1 MPKFVHLHGHSEY
14 SLLDGLSKIKKLVKL
29 AKDFDMPAIAVTDHG
44 VMYGAIEFYKAALE
58 EEIKPIVGCEVYV
71 AKRSH
76 TDKEGKIDTEPYHL
90 TLLAKNYE
98 GYKNLMKLV
107 SIAHLDGYYYKPRVD
122 RELLKTYHEGII
134 ALSGCPGGEFAESL
148 KEDSFK
154 DGEEVARKY
163 LEIFGEGNYFM
174 ELQDHEYE
182 TILKNNPRFDPKI
195 KADLERM
202 ATFQNLW
209 WKAVKEISPKL
220 SIPIVATNDYH
231 YVREDDA
238 NAQDALLCVQTGK
251 FIKDIDRLRMI
262 DTPNLY
268 IRSSDEMATLFK
280 EIPDAISN
288 TVKVADLTN
297 LEIPLGKAY
306 FPIFDIPQGL
316 SAMDYLRQQ
325 CEIGFKEKYPEGSK
339 KLPATMEVLRE
350 RLDYELSVI
359 EKKNYP
365 TYFLIVSDFINWS
378 HDQKIITNTRGS
390 AAGSLVLFCLGV
402 TNIDPIEYMLPF
414 ERFLNPFRPSLP
426 DIDSDIADDRRDDVI
441 RYIMEKYGHDKVA
454 HIITYGTMMGRA
466 AIRDVGRV
474 LGLAY
479 GQVDTIAKLVPP
491 PRQGFH
497 QTLDDAVKEVPE
509 LSLAYKQD
517 PEIKALIDLAKKVE
531 GTIRHASVH
540 AAGLVISPTA
550 LTDFSPIQRES
561 KGNKIVTQYEMHSI
575 EDVGLV
581 KMDML
586 GIRNLS
592 ILGRAV
598 AIVKDTHGIDIDLNN
613 LPLDDKKTY
622 ELLGRGDTIGL
633 FQLEGAGMTK
643 YLVDL
648 KPTNIFD
655 ISAMVALYRP
665 GPLAIIPEYIA
676 RKRDPGKITY
686 FDPRMEEYLQRSLGL
701 LVYQDDV
708 LLTAIKIA
716 GYDWEE
722 ADKFRKAMGKKIP
735 AEMAKQKDHFITGA
749 VANGMEKKK
758 AEELFKLIE
767 PFAAYGF
774 NKAHA
779 ASYAMVAYQTAYMKA
794 NYTAEFM
801 AAVMTAEYGDTDKIA
816 AAMDECKRLGII
828 VLPPDV
834 NKSKVDF
841 TLQNIKDLTA
851 DQLKR
856 QIGETKTVAYEKAII
871 FGLSAIKNVG
881 LLAIESILKSRQKG
895 EFKSLVD
902 LCNRV
907 DNRLVNKK
915 TLESLIKSGAMD
927 SLGSR
932 ASQLLVLEQVLEKIH
947 QNSKKAI
954 TGQVGLFGE
963 EEGVNVINI
972 DLPEVEELGLDEML
986 TFEKDLLGFYLHEPP
1001 YVKLLAQVGKYT
1013 SYKIADISEH
1023 IVGQKVVIGGV
1034 IAEAKK
1040 VLTKKN
1046 QSEMAFLKI
1055 SDLTSEIETVVFP
1068 KTYELTKSFLIKDTV
1083 VIIWGKVDSREDKLS
1098 LIIDEITAFDPN
1110 LPPDQIG
1117 DGVEDKKSYSSEPTT
1132 YRDIEIMVPQ
1142 DCAVEILQKVNKT
1155 LRGYP
1160 GKKKVAILLPSGGS
1174 NLRVMDLPFGV
1185 NLEPLMLE
1193 ELEQLLGKGAV
1204 IDLSVVKG

>member
-1 MPKFVHLHGHSEY
+1 VAKEY
-14 SLLDGLSKIKKLVKL
+14 
-29 AKDFDMPAIAVTDHG
+29 DMPAIAVTDHG

-58 EEIKPIVGCEVYV
+58 ENIKPIVGCEVYV

-76 TDKEGKIDTEPYHL
+76 TDKEGKVDTEPYHL
-90 TLLAKNYE
+90 TLLAKNYQ

-107 SIAHLDGYYYKPRVD
+107 TIAHLDGYYYKPRVD
-122 RELLKTYHEGII
+122 KDLLKEYHEGII

-148 KEDSFK
+148 KPDSFK
-154 DGEEVARKY
+154 DGEEIARKY
-163 LEIFGEGNYFM
+163 LEIFGEGNYYM

-182 TILKNNPRFDPKI
+182 SLLQQHQNSDPKI

-202 ATFQNLW
+202 ASFQKMW
-209 WKAVKEISPKL
+209 WKAVKQISPKL
-220 SIPIVATNDYH
+220 GIPIVATNDYH
-231 YVREDDA
+231 YVKADDV
-238 NAQDALLCVQTGK
+238 NAQDAVLCVQTGK

-268 IRSSDEMATLFK
+268 IRSGDEMANLFS

-288 TVKVADLTN
+288 TVKVADLTD

-316 SAMDYLRQQ
+316 KPMDYLRQL
-325 CEIGFKEKYPEGSK
+325 CEEGFKQKYPEGA
-339 KLPATMEVLRE
+339 KLPASMEVLRE
-350 RLDYELSVI
+350 RLEYELGVI

-365 TYFLIVSDFINWS
+365 TYFLIVSDFIKWS

-402 TNIDPIEYMLPF
+402 TNIDPIAYMLPF

-441 RYIMEKYGHDKVA
+441 RYIMDKYGQDKVA

-466 AIRDVGRV
+466 AIRDIGRV
-474 LGLAY
+474 LGVPY
-479 GQVDTIAKLVPP
+479 GKVDGIAKLVPP
-491 PRQGFH
+491 PKQGFH
-497 QTLDDAVKEVPE
+497 QTLDDALKEVPE
-509 LSLAYKQD
+509 LSLMYKQD
-517 PEIKALIDLAKKVE
+517 PEVKTLIDLAKKVE

-540 AAGLVISPTA
+540 AAGLVIAPTP
-550 LTDFSPIQRES
+550 LTDFTPIQRES
-561 KGNKIVTQYEMHSI
+561 KGDKIVTQYEMHAI

-598 AIVKDTHGIDIDLNN
+598 EIVKEAHGIDIDLNN

-633 FQLEGAGMTK
+633 FQLEGGGMTK

-676 RKRDPGKITY
+676 RKHNPKLVKY

-735 AEMAKQKDHFITGA
+735 AEMAKQKDHFIAGA
-749 VANGMEKKK
+749 ISNGMEKQK

-834 NKSKVDF
+834 NKSKIDF
-841 TLQNIKDLTA
+841 TLQNIKDLTE

-856 QIGETKTVAYEKAII
+856 QIGETKTIIYEKAII

-881 LLAIESILKSRQKG
+881 ISAIESILKAREKT
-895 EFKSLVD
+895 EFKSLTD
-902 LCNRV
+902 LCSRV

-915 TLESLIKSGAMD
+915 TLESLIKAGAMD

-932 ASQLLVLEQVLEKIH
+932 AAQLLILDQLLEKIH
-947 QNSKKAI
+947 QNAKKAVS
-954 TGQVGLFGE
+954 GQVGLFGE
-963 EEGVNVINI
+963 EESINVINI
-972 DLPEVEELGLDEML
+972 DLPEIEELGLDEML
-986 TFEKDLLGFYLHEPP
+986 TFERDLLGFYLHEPP
-1001 YVKLLAQVGKYT
+1001 YIKLLNQIGKYT
-1013 SYKIADISEH
+1013 SYKIGDLTEH
-1023 IVGQKVVIGGV
+1023 VVGHKVVIGGV
-1034 IAEAKK
+1034 IMEAKK

-1046 QSEMAFLKI
+1046 QSEMAFLRI
-1055 SDLTSEIETVVFP
+1055 SDLTSEVETVVFP
-1068 KTYELTKSFLIKDTV
+1068 KTYEETKHFLTKDTV
-1083 VIIWGKVDSREDKLS
+1083 VIIWGKVDNREDKLS
-1098 LIIDEITAFDPN
+1098 LIIDNITPFDPN

-1117 DGVEDKKSYSSEPTT
+1117 DDVTDRKSYSSEPSLI
-1132 YRDIEIMVPQ
+1132 RDIEIMVPK
-1142 DCAVEILQKVNKT
+1142 DCAIEILQKVNKT

-1160 GKKKVAILLPSGGS
+1160 GKKKVAILLPNGGS
-1174 NLRVMDLPFGV
+1174 DLRVMDLPFGV
-1185 NLEPLMLE
+1185 SLEPLMIE
-1193 ELEQLLGKGAV
+1193 ELETILGKGAV
-1204 IDLSVVKG
+1204 IDLKGVKG